1 MNRCAEPEHR
11 QEESDSLL
19 NNVPTQSLQDGAAH
33 TGRCLSSSILHK
45 SEEDI
50 STRKRQRTLNGP
62 LSLPIVPRHHA
73 ASLQDIQ
80 PRHHIATLQDV
91 QPRHHI
97 ATLQD
102 VQPRHHTATLQ
113 DVQRTN
119 EHDRSLSGRDAA
131 CLQAAGGYHW
141 SARSGSRVTALYS
154 ELVRE
159 LEAQIAEL
167 HQILTSRDEAAE
179 VQEWRIQE
187 LEKENQELRRHVQT
201 LEEQNDALSRRG
213 MCTIKEG
220 DHLIGPDVVSDC
232 NVSFLKNLTGFLEP
246 NSESQPSP
254 QASSTPL
261 PLSES
266 KHPSAESVASPIP
279 PQTPES
285 DHPNAPNEVTSTPSD
300 GMLRVTGVTSGFQ
313 YWMKMDDGGENTIPE
328 SCVLWEEPLQETLP
342 DGTPAWASPIESN
355 GRPKLE
361 LVPASGVYITYQQ
374 LEDLSLI
381 PPDKPKLMTRRLLDY
396 FFSRETLARSSA
408 TGQRIAHNNTTM
420 EKPLRLPDTVVT
432 AIKAYVTR
440 ACGRGCNFNAVI
452 NSKCGT
458 SRRAVKKMSIRID
471 WTEGGAKHC
480 PKPICKSPAQRLPAA
495 NDKATI
501 TGAKTE
507 TLITDDVPQD
517 S

>member
-1 MNRCAEPEHR
+1 MNRCEEPEPR
-11 QEESDSLL
+11 QAESDSTL
-19 NNVPTQSLQDGAAH
+19 NNVPTHGLQDRAAH

-45 SEEDI
+45 SEEDFA
-50 STRKRQRTLNGP
+50 TRKRQRTLNGP
-62 LSLPIVPRHHA
+62 LCSPTIPW
-73 ASLQDIQ
+73 
-80 PRHHIATLQDV
+80 
-91 QPRHHI
+91 
-97 ATLQD
+97 
-102 VQPRHHTATLQ
+102 HHTATLQ

-119 EHDRSLSGRDAA
+119 EHDRSLSNRDSG
-131 CLQAAGGYHW
+131 CLQGPVGQHW

-187 LEKENQELRRHVQT
+187 LEKENQDLRRHVQT

-213 MCTIKEG
+213 ICAIKEA
-220 DHLIGPDVVSDC
+220 VSDC
-232 NVSFLKNLTGFLEP
+232 NVSFLKNLAGFLET

-254 QASSTPL
+254 PQASSTPVQS
-261 PLSES
+261 SES
-266 KHPSAESVASPIP
+266 KLPSAESVASPIP
-279 PQTPES
+279 PQTPEP
-285 DHPNAPNEVTSTPSD
+285 DHSSAPNEVTSTPAD
-300 GMLRVTGVTSGFQ
+300 GMLRVSGVTSGFQ
-313 YWMKMDDGGENTIPE
+313 YWMKMDDGAENTIPE

-342 DGTPAWASPIESN
+342 DGTPAWASPVESN

-480 PKPICKSPAQRLPAA
+480 PKPISKPAAQRLQSA
-495 NDKATI
+495 NEKA
-501 TGAKTE
+501 TE
-507 TLITDDVPQD
+507 TLITEDVPQD

>member
-11 QEESDSLL
+11 QDKSDSTL
-19 NNVPTQSLQDGAAH
+19 NNVPTPCSKDGAGQ
-33 TGRCLSSSILHK
+33 TVQTPRCLSSSSLHR
-45 SEEDI
+45 SEEEVY
-50 STRKRQRTLNGP
+50 SRKRPRTLNGP
-62 LSLPIVPRHHA
+62 QCSQTLPRH
-73 ASLQDIQ
+73 LNV
-80 PRHHIATLQDV
+80 TLQE
-91 QPRHHI
+91 
-97 ATLQD
+97 A
-102 VQPRHHTATLQ
+102 
-113 DVQRTN
+113 QRTD
-119 EHDRSLSGRDAA
+119 EHDRSLSSRDSGA
-131 CLQAAGGYHW
+131 LQGAGVSGGHYW
-141 SARSGSRVTALYS
+141 TARSGSRVTALYS

-167 HQILTSRDEAAE
+167 HQILASRDEAAK
-179 VQEWRIQE
+179 VREWRIQE

-201 LEEQNDALSRRG
+201 MEEQNDALSHRG
-213 MCTIKEG
+213 ICAIKE
-220 DHLIGPDVVSDC
+220 VVSDG
-232 NVSFLKNLTGFLEP
+232 NVSFLKNLAGFLET
-246 NSESQPSP
+246 NSESQTSP
-254 QASSTPL
+254 PKTLSTPL
-261 PLSES
+261 SLNES
-266 KHPSAESVASPIP
+266 KLSPAESIASPIP
-279 PQTPES
+279 LLTLEPG
-285 DHPNAPNEVTSTPSD
+285 HPNAPNEVTSAPPDS
-300 GMLRVTGVTSGFQ
+300 MLRVTGVTSGFQ
-313 YWMKMDDGGENTIPE
+313 YWMKMEDSGENTIPE

-420 EKPLRLPDTVVT
+420 EKPLRLPDIVVT

-471 WTEGGAKHC
+471 WTEGGTKLC
-480 PKPICKSPAQRLPAA
+480 PRPTSKSPAQRLQSP
-495 NDKATI
+495 NEKA
-501 TGAKTE
+501 TE
-507 TLITDDVPQD
+507 TLITENAPQN

>member
-1 MNRCAEPEHR
+1 MNRCEEPEHR
-11 QEESDSLL
+11 QEESDSTL
-19 NNVPTQSLQDGAAH
+19 NNVPTQGLQDGAAH

-45 SEEDI
+45 SEEDF

-62 LSLPIVPRHHA
+62 LCSTTIPW
-73 ASLQDIQ
+73 
-80 PRHHIATLQDV
+80 
-91 QPRHHI
+91 
-97 ATLQD
+97 
-102 VQPRHHTATLQ
+102 HHTTTLH

-119 EHDRSLSGRDAA
+119 EHDRSLSNRDAG
-131 CLQAAGGYHW
+131 CLQGPSGHHW
-141 SARSGSRVTALYS
+141 SARSGSRVTVLYS
-154 ELVRE
+154 ELARE

-213 MCTIKEG
+213 ICAIKE
-220 DHLIGPDVVSDC
+220 VVSDC
-232 NVSFLKNLTGFLEP
+232 NVSFLKNLAGFLET

-254 QASSTPL
+254 PRASSTPVQ
-261 PLSES
+261 LSES
-266 KHPSAESVASPIP
+266 KLPSAERVASPIP
-279 PQTPES
+279 PQTPEP
-285 DHPNAPNEVTSTPSD
+285 DHSNPPNEVTSTPAD

-328 SCVLWEEPLQETLP
+328 SCVLWEEPLQEILP

-471 WTEGGAKHC
+471 WTEGGTKHC
-480 PKPICKSPAQRLPAA
+480 PKPISKPAAQRLQSA
-495 NDKATI
+495 NDKATV
-501 TGAKTE
+501 TGTKATE
-507 TLITDDVPQD
+507 RLITEDVPQD
-517 S
+517 KVTDDQTTNCKTLF

>member
-11 QEESDSLL
+11 QEESAIT
-19 NNVPTQSLQDGAAH
+19 NVPTQSSGDGAGH
-33 TGRCLSSSILHK
+33 TVQTPRCLPSQILHK
-45 SEEDI
+45 SEEDFT
-50 STRKRQRTLNGP
+50 SRKRQRTLNGP
-62 LSLPIVPRHHA
+62 LYLPTIPR
-73 ASLQDIQ
+73 QQ
-80 PRHHIATLQDV
+80 NAT
-91 QPRHHI
+91 I
-97 ATLQD
+97 
-102 VQPRHHTATLQ
+102 Q

-119 EHDRSLSGRDAA
+119 EHDRSVPIRDTG
-131 CLQAAGGYHW
+131 CLQGAGGHHCT
-141 SARSGSRVTALYS
+141 ARAGSRVTALYS

-167 HQILTSRDEAAE
+167 HQILASRDEAAK

-213 MCTIKEG
+213 VCAMKEG
-220 DHLIGPDVVSDC
+220 DRLMGADVVSDG
-232 NVSFLKNLTGFLEP
+232 NVSFLKNLAGFLETS
-246 NSESQPSP
+246 SESQTSPSP
-254 QASSTPL
+254 TVSTPL
-261 PLSES
+261 PSSEN
-266 KHPSAESVASPIP
+266 KVPSAESMASPVP
-279 PQTPES
+279 PATPEP
-285 DHPNAPNEVTSTPSD
+285 DHPNAPNDVTSIAPD
-300 GMLRVTGVTSGFQ
+300 GMLRVSGVTSGFQ
-313 YWMKMDDGGENTIPE
+313 YWMKMDDGGENAIPE
-328 SCVLWEEPLQETLP
+328 SCVLWEEPLQEILP

-480 PKPICKSPAQRLPAA
+480 SRPTARSPAQKLQSPNEKAA
-495 NDKATI
+495 VTGTKA
-501 TGAKTE
+501 TE
-507 TLITDDVPQD
+507 TLITEDAAQN

>member
-11 QEESDSLL
+11 QEESDSTL
-19 NNVPTQSLQDGAAH
+19 NNVPTQSSQDGAGQ
-33 TGRCLSSSILHK
+33 TIQTPRCLSSIVHK
-45 SEEDI
+45 TEEDF
-50 STRKRQRTLNGP
+50 SSRKRQRTLNGLVCSP
-62 LSLPIVPRHHA
+62 TVL
-73 ASLQDIQ
+73 
-80 PRHHIATLQDV
+80 
-91 QPRHHI
+91 
-97 ATLQD
+97 
-102 VQPRHHTATLQ
+102 RHHTATPH
-113 DVQRTN
+113 DIQRTN
-119 EHDRSLSGRDAA
+119 DHDRSLSNRDSS
-131 CLQAAGGYHW
+131 CPPGPGGQYW
-141 SARSGSRVTALYS
+141 TARSGSRVTALYS

-167 HQILTSRDEAAE
+167 HQILASRDEAAK
-179 VQEWRIQE
+179 VQQWRIQE

-213 MCTIKEG
+213 ICAIKEG
-220 DHLIGPDVVSDC
+220 DRLMGPDGQSVVVSDS
-232 NVSFLKNLTGFLEP
+232 NVSFLKNLAGFLET
-246 NSESQPSP
+246 NSESQTSSP
-254 QASSTPL
+254 PNLSTPH
-261 PLSES
+261 PSSES
-266 KHPSAESVASPIP
+266 KMPSTENLASPIP
-279 PQTPES
+279 PSTPEPG
-285 DHPNAPNEVTSTPSD
+285 HPNALNEVTSTPPD

-480 PKPICKSPAQRLPAA
+480 PRPSSKSPAQRLQSP
-495 NDKATI
+495 NEKATV
-501 TGAKTE
+501 TGTKTTE
-507 TLITDDVPQD
+507 TLMTENVPQNN
-517 S
+517 

>member
-1 MNRCAEPEHR
+1 MNRCAEPEQR
-11 QEESDSLL
+11 QEES
-19 NNVPTQSLQDGAAH
+19 NITNVPTQSSEDGAGQ
-33 TGRCLSSSILHK
+33 TVQTPRCLPSSILHK
-45 SEEDI
+45 TEEDFT
-50 STRKRQRTLNGP
+50 SRKRQRTLNGP
-62 LSLPIVPRHHA
+62 LCLPTIPW
-73 ASLQDIQ
+73 QQ
-80 PRHHIATLQDV
+80 N
-91 QPRHHI
+91 
-97 ATLQD
+97 
-102 VQPRHHTATLQ
+102 ATLQ

-119 EHDRSLSGRDAA
+119 EHDRSVSNRDTG
-131 CLQAAGGYHW
+131 CLQGPGGHHGT
-141 SARSGSRVTALYS
+141 ARSGSRVTALYS

-167 HQILTSRDEAAE
+167 HQILASRDDAAK

-187 LEKENQELRRHVQT
+187 LEKENKELRRHVQT

-213 MCTIKEG
+213 TCAIKEG
-220 DHLIGPDVVSDC
+220 DRLMGPDGQSVVVSDG
-232 NVSFLKNLTGFLEP
+232 NVSFLKNLAGFLET
-246 NSESQPSP
+246 NSESQTLSTPPP
-254 QASSTPL
+254 QTSSTPL
-261 PLSES
+261 PSSENQV
-266 KHPSAESVASPIP
+266 PSAESMASPVP
-279 PQTPES
+279 PATPQPGQ
-285 DHPNAPNEVTSTPSD
+285 PNTPHDATSNLPD
-300 GMLRVTGVTSGFQ
+300 GTLRVTGVTSGFQ
-313 YWMKMDDGGENTIPE
+313 YWMKMDDSGENTIPE

-420 EKPLRLPDTVVT
+420 EKPLRLPDIVVT

-480 PKPICKSPAQRLPAA
+480 PRPTTKSPAQKLQSP
-495 NDKATI
+495 NEKAMV
-501 TGAKTE
+501 TGTKATE
-507 TLITDDVPQD
+507 TLKTENVPQNG
-517 S
+517 

>member
-1 MNRCAEPEHR
+1 MNRCAEPELR
-11 QEESDSLL
+11 QDESNSA
-19 NNVPTQSLQDGAAH
+19 VPDVPAQSSQDAAQ
-33 TGRCLSSSILHK
+33 TPRCLSSSILHQA
-45 SEEDI
+45 EEDFT
-50 STRKRQRTLNGP
+50 SRKRQRTLNGP
-62 LSLPIVPRHHA
+62 LCSPTTPRHRNVA
-73 ASLQDIQ
+73 TQD
-80 PRHHIATLQDV
+80 T
-91 QPRHHI
+91 
-97 ATLQD
+97 
-102 VQPRHHTATLQ
+102 
-113 DVQRTN
+113 QRTN
-119 EHDRSLSGRDAA
+119 EPNRSLSHRDTGG
-131 CLQAAGGYHW
+131 LQGPEGHCW
-141 SARSGSRVTALYS
+141 TARSGSRVTALYS

-167 HQILTSRDEAAE
+167 HQILASRDEAAK
-179 VQEWRIQE
+179 VQECRIQE

-213 MCTIKEG
+213 ICAIKEG
-220 DHLIGPDVVSDC
+220 DRLMGPDVVSDG
-232 NVSFLKNLTGFLEP
+232 NVSFLKNLAEFLETK
-246 NSESQPSP
+246 SESQTSP
-254 QASSTPL
+254 PRTSSTPIPSSEIHL
-261 PLSES
+261 P
-266 KHPSAESVASPIP
+266 HAESMASPIP
-279 PQTPES
+279 PTTPEPVP
-285 DHPNAPNEVTSTPSD
+285 PNAPNEVTSAPPD

-328 SCVLWEEPLQETLP
+328 SCVMWEEPLQETLP
-342 DGTPAWASPIESN
+342 DGTPAWASPVESN

-480 PKPICKSPAQRLPAA
+480 PRPASKSPVQRLQPPIE
-495 NDKATI
+495 KASV
-501 TGAKTE
+501 TGTKVTE
-507 TLITDDVPQD
+507 TFITEN

>member
-1 MNRCAEPEHR
+1 MNRCADPEHG
-11 QEESDSLL
+11 QEESDNTL
-19 NNVPTQSLQDGAAH
+19 NNAPTHSVQDGVQ
-33 TGRCLSSSILHK
+33 TPRLSCLSSSISHK
-45 SEEDI
+45 AEEEF
-50 STRKRQRTLNGP
+50 SSRKRQRTLNGP
-62 LSLPIVPRHHA
+62 LCSPTIHKPQTNT
-73 ASLQDIQ
+73 S
-80 PRHHIATLQDV
+80 QDV
-91 QPRHHI
+91 QS
-97 ATLQD
+97 
-102 VQPRHHTATLQ
+102 
-113 DVQRTN
+113 TN
-119 EHDRSLSGRDAA
+119 DHERRPDRDTS
-131 CLQAAGGYHW
+131 CLQGPGEPYRT
-141 SARSGSRVTALYS
+141 ARPGSRVTALYS

-167 HQILTSRDEAAE
+167 HQILASRDEAAK
-179 VQEWRIQE
+179 VQEWKIQE

-213 MCTIKEG
+213 LCAIKEG
-220 DHLIGPDVVSDC
+220 DRLVGPDVVTDG
-232 NVSFLKNLTGFLEP
+232 NISFLKNLAGFLET
-246 NSESQPSP
+246 NSESQASLP
-254 QASSTPL
+254 QTSSTPL
-261 PLSES
+261 PSSES
-266 KHPSAESVASPIP
+266 KLPSAENLASPIP
-279 PQTPES
+279 PPTPEPG
-285 DHPNAPNEVTSTPSD
+285 HPNAPNDVTSAPPD
-300 GMLRVTGVTSGFQ
+300 AMLRVSGVTSGFQ
-313 YWMKMDDGGENTIPE
+313 YWMKMDDGVENTIPE

-471 WTEGGAKHC
+471 WTEGGTKHC
-480 PKPICKSPAQRLPAA
+480 PRTVAKAPAQRLQSPNEKAA
-495 NDKATI
+495 VTGTKA
-501 TGAKTE
+501 TE
-507 TLITDDVPQD
+507 TLITENVPQD

>member
-11 QEESDSLL
+11 QEESIIT
-19 NNVPTQSLQDGAAH
+19 NVPTQSSEDGAGQ
-33 TGRCLSSSILHK
+33 TIQTPRGLPSSILHK
-45 SEEDI
+45 AEEDF
-50 STRKRQRTLNGP
+50 SSRKRQRTLNGT
-62 LSLPIVPRHHA
+62 LSLPTIPRH
-73 ASLQDIQ
+73 QN
-80 PRHHIATLQDV
+80 ATLQE
-91 QPRHHI
+91 
-97 ATLQD
+97 
-102 VQPRHHTATLQ
+102 
-113 DVQRTN
+113 VQRTN
-119 EHDRSLSGRDAA
+119 EHDGSVSKRDTG
-131 CLQAAGGYHW
+131 CLQGPGGHYCT
-141 SARSGSRVTALYS
+141 ARSGSRVTALYS

-167 HQILTSRDEAAE
+167 HQILASRDEAAK

-201 LEEQNDALSRRG
+201 LEEQNDALSHRG
-213 MCTIKEG
+213 ICAIKEG
-220 DHLIGPDVVSDC
+220 DRLMGPDGQSVVVSDG
-232 NVSFLKNLTGFLEP
+232 NVSFLKNLAGFLET
-246 NSESQPSP
+246 NSESQTSPS
-254 QASSTPL
+254 QTVSTPL
-261 PLSES
+261 PSNENKL
-266 KHPSAESVASPIP
+266 PSAESMASPVP
-279 PQTPES
+279 PATPEPG
-285 DHPNAPNEVTSTPSD
+285 HPNAPNEVTSTPSD

-420 EKPLRLPDTVVT
+420 EKPLRLPDIVVT

-480 PKPICKSPAQRLPAA
+480 PRPTTKSPAQKVQSP
-495 NDKATI
+495 NEKATVTGTKAIETII
-501 TGAKTE
+501 TE
-507 TLITDDVPQD
+507 NVPQ
-517 S
+517 SS

>member
-1 MNRCAEPEHR
+1 MNRCMEPELRH
-11 QEESDSLL
+11 EESDSTL
-19 NNVPTQSLQDGAAH
+19 NHVPIHRSQDAAGQ
-33 TGRCLSSSILHK
+33 TVQTPRCLSSTILHK
-45 SEEDI
+45 AEEDF
-50 STRKRQRTLNGP
+50 SCRKRQRTLNGP
-62 LSLPIVPRHHA
+62 VFSPTIPLHQNA
-73 ASLQDIQ
+73 TFQDI
-80 PRHHIATLQDV
+80 
-91 QPRHHI
+91 
-97 ATLQD
+97 
-102 VQPRHHTATLQ
+102 
-113 DVQRTN
+113 QRTN
-119 EHDRSLSGRDAA
+119 EHDRSVSNRDPG
-131 CLQAAGGYHW
+131 CLQGPGGHYW
-141 SARSGSRVTALYS
+141 TARSGSRVTALYS

-167 HQILTSRDEAAE
+167 HQILTSRDEAAK

-213 MCTIKEG
+213 ICAIKEG
-220 DHLIGPDVVSDC
+220 ERLIGPNGQSVVVSDC
-232 NVSFLKNLTGFLEP
+232 NISFLKNLAGFPEK
-246 NSESQPSP
+246 NSELQTSP
-254 QASSTPL
+254 PQTLSTPL
-261 PLSES
+261 PTNES
-266 KHPSAESVASPIP
+266 RLPSTESMPSPIP
-279 PQTPES
+279 PPTPELV
-285 DHPNAPNEVTSTPSD
+285 HPNAPSEVPTTPTD
-300 GMLRVTGVTSGFQ
+300 GMLRVSGVTSGFQ
-313 YWMKMDDGGENTIPE
+313 YWMKMDDAGESTIPE
-328 SCVLWEEPLQETLP
+328 SCVMWEEPLQETLP
-342 DGTPAWASPIESN
+342 DGTPAWASAIESN

-480 PKPICKSPAQRLPAA
+480 PRPTSKSAAHRLQSPNEKTVAGKKAA
-495 NDKATI
+495 
-501 TGAKTE
+501 E
-507 TLITDDVPQD
+507 TLITENVPQ
-517 S
+517 SS

>member
-1 MNRCAEPEHR
+1 MNRCAEPEPK
-11 QEESDSLL
+11 QEESNIALH
-19 NNVPTQSLQDGAAH
+19 NVPTQSSPDE
-33 TGRCLSSSILHK
+33 TGQTEQTPRCLSSSILHK
-45 SEEDI
+45 SEEDF
-50 STRKRQRTLNGP
+50 SSRKRQRTLNGP
-62 LSLPIVPRHHA
+62 LCPPTNPWHQSA
-73 ASLQDIQ
+73 A
-80 PRHHIATLQDV
+80 LQDV
-91 QPRHHI
+91 H
-97 ATLQD
+97 
-102 VQPRHHTATLQ
+102 
-113 DVQRTN
+113 RTN
-119 EHDRSLSGRDAA
+119 EHDRNLSTRDPNG
-131 CLQAAGGYHW
+131 LQGSGGHYW
-141 SARSGSRVTALYS
+141 TARSGNRVTALYS

-167 HQILTSRDEAAE
+167 HQILASRDEAAK

-187 LEKENQELRRHVQT
+187 LEKENQELRRNVQT

-213 MCTIKEG
+213 VCAIREG
-220 DHLIGPDVVSDC
+220 DQLIGADGQSVVVSDG
-232 NVSFLKNLTGFLEP
+232 NVSFLKNLAGFLET
-246 NSESQPSP
+246 NSESQTSP
-254 QASSTPL
+254 PQTVSTPL
-261 PLSES
+261 PTSES
-266 KHPSAESVASPIP
+266 KLPSAESMASPIP
-279 PQTPES
+279 PATPEPV
-285 DHPNAPNEVTSTPSD
+285 HPNAANEVSCTPPD

-313 YWMKMDDGGENTIPE
+313 YWMKMHDNGENTIPE

-342 DGTPAWASPIESN
+342 DGTPAWASPLESN

-471 WTEGGAKHC
+471 WTEGGAKPC
-480 PKPICKSPAQRLPAA
+480 PRPPAKSPAHKLQSSNEKDPETV
-495 NDKATI
+495 ATE
-501 TGAKTE
+501 G
-507 TLITDDVPQD
+507 VPQK